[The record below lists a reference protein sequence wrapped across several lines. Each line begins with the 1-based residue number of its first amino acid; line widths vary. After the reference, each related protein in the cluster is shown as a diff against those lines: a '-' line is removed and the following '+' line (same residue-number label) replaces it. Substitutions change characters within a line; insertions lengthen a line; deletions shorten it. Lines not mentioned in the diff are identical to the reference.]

1 MINQRLNKLNDIHSI
16 NNENLEVAV
25 NSLKPPIFGKIKII
39 LLLKLKNG
47 IKRKLEKS

>member
-25 NSLKPPIFGKIKII
+25 NSLKTPDFLKDKQNFIVQAKKWNKIK
-39 LLLKLKNG
+39 
-47 IKRKLEKS
+47 